1 MRVSVPQPSMFAL
14 ALVIAVGSGGCSP
27 LVRLEV
33 RFALPSRPA
42 TGTTAW
48 IGGRFHIVGAK
59 TCPPGPVDEPRAEGA
74 SSAAAHF
81 SAEFNKGG
89 VNALVAFR
97 GRHCAVRALGWYDT
111 NGDGVRNAGDLQGTS
126 LVVEAEDRGVFRGN
140 ITRTPDVVLAVVP

>member
-1 MRVSVPQPSMFAL
+1 MRVSVLQRSMFAL

-48 IGGRFHIVGAK
+48 IGQRFHVVGAK
-59 TCPPGPVDEPRAEGA
+59 TCPPGPVDEPRAGGGPSDVE
-74 SSAAAHF
+74 F
-81 SAEFNKGG
+81 FDAEFDKGG

-111 NGDGVRNAGDLQGTS
+111 NGDGVRNAGDLEGTS
-126 LVVEAEDRGVFRGN
+126 VVVEAVDRGVFRGN
-140 ITRTPDVVLAVVP
+140 ITKAADVVLALVL